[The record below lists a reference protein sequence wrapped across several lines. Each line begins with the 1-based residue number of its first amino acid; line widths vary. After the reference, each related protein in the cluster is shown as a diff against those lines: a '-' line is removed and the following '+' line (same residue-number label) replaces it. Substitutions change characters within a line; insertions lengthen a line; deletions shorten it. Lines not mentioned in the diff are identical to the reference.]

1 MKIGVNFSPLQDLVH
16 QMRARRSKWSL
27 APYVPPPVRELRRKL
42 STGIEAQIAEVKPG
56 PGRLLTFKG
65 EQVLLYIKETRQSK
79 YILQNFPEDARR
91 FHIYECA
98 TIGQMRRSNRF
109 ERYVVTTRQGGLF
122 AVNDLKGD
130 EIEARLRVCKNCLWG
145 INWKDYSSNW
155 DAQKQNE
162 LWVQFNLRDFFQ
174 TYETFFRTLPKHS
187 DQTSP
192 RGGYVSG
199 WSHKSDSVKKKRNW
213 RCEECHVKLSAPNH
227 RHLLHVHH
235 KNGVTWDNRSENLAV
250 LCMVCHAE
258 QPYHGRIKPTDGER
272 RVIQILR
279 PGPQTI

>member
-130 EIEARLRVCKNCLWG
+130 EIEARLRVCKTVFGVSTGRTTAQIGMRRSRMSYGCNSTCATFPDIRDVFPDITQTLGSNVAPRRLRLWMVSQ
-145 INWKDYSSNW
+145 IRLCEK
-155 DAQKQNE
+155 
-162 LWVQFNLRDFFQ
+162 
-174 TYETFFRTLPKHS
+174 ET
-187 DQTSP
+187 
-192 RGGYVSG
+192 
-199 WSHKSDSVKKKRNW
+199 
-213 RCEECHVKLSAPNH
+213 KLA
-227 RHLLHVHH
+227 
-235 KNGVTWDNRSENLAV
+235 
-250 LCMVCHAE
+250 M
-258 QPYHGRIKPTDGER
+258 R
-272 RVIQILR
+272 RV
-279 PGPQTI
+279 PC